1 MSGRIPPP
9 FCLFPRPAQRLN
21 LKRGAGSPVGVI
33 AVSTFLSSRNEPGNA
48 GLYNGI
54 KSDPRLDSF
63 ANLPH
68 GVLRKGGDFKVL
80 LDPAG
85 GLRGGQEGRPAL
97 DGPGEQDLRRGLV
110 DPLGDSGNDRIFQQI
125 GLAAMPQR
133 RERLK
138 YDAILSAIVQQV
150 PFREIWMGFDVN
162 NGRLDPPSFEDV

>member
-9 FCLFPRPAQRLN
+9 FCLFPGPAQRLN

-97 DGPGEQDLRRGLV
+97 DSPGEQDLRGALLTRLA
-110 DPLGDSGNDRIFQQI
+110 I
-125 GLAAMPQR
+125 AAMTGSSSNLGSLLCP
-133 RERLK
+133 
-138 YDAILSAIVQQV
+138 SAAKACSTMRFFLQYSK
-150 PFREIWMGFDVN
+150 RSHC
-162 NGRLDPPSFEDV
+162 GRYG